1 MFFVFSKRTTPM
13 GQRNFV
19 LVIDKFHA
27 SDDKWTLEM
36 VPLHHIKTVS
46 NAAQDFYRIKLTD
59 SKMVKSTQ
67 E

>member
-1 MFFVFSKRTTPM
+1 MFFVFSKRTTPI

-36 VPLHHIKTVS
+36 VPVHHIK
-46 NAAQDFYRIKLTD
+46 DRIE
-59 SKMVKSTQ
+59 S
-67 E
+67 